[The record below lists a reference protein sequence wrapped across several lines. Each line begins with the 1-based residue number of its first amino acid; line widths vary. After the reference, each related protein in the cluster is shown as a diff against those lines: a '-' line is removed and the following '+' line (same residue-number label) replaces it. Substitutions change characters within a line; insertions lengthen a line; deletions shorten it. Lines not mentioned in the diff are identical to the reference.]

1 MELSALE
8 CSEMDKGDH
17 TWPKC
22 CPRGAQPHCE
32 HPGFFWG
39 TAPSCKDPAGAGT
52 WCTPWA
58 HQLGGVEE
66 RGHDKKEVLGRGRT
80 VTACPGAGC
89 GQQGDAEDRNRA
101 GSQGARPRDEFLES
115 SNGVKAKKK
124 KQGRAAPSSTRLHP
138 ERRDLPRAP
147 CSSAKGLS
155 SSTQRSSSGYYREI
169 PPTPGDFWSSTQ
181 GAEPFPKKQ
190 AERPGSF
197 LLGHH
202 AAP

>member
-1 MELSALE
+1 MLPPQGLSPTV
-8 CSEMDKGDH
+8 S
-17 TWPKC
+17 T
-22 CPRGAQPHCE
+22 Q
-32 HPGFFWG
+32 GFFLG
-39 TAPSCKDPAGAGT
+39 TAPRLQGPCRSWDLGHTLGSPAGWGGGEGAREKGGAGT
-52 WCTPWA
+52 GTHGHRLPW
-58 HQLGGVEE
+58 
-66 RGHDKKEVLGRGRT
+66 
-80 VTACPGAGC
+80 AGC

-124 KQGRAAPSSTRLHP
+124 AGQDSPQQHQVAPGA
-138 ERRDLPRAP
+138 PRP

-169 PPTPGDFWSSTQ
+169 PPPGDFWSSTQ

-190 AERPGSF
+190 AECPGSF

>member
-1 MELSALE
+1 ML
-8 CSEMDKGDH
+8 
-17 TWPKC
+17 P
-22 CPRGAQPHCE
+22 PGAQPHCE

-66 RGHDKKEVLGRGRT
+66 RGHEKKEVLGRGRT

-155 SSTQRSSSGYYREI
+155 SSTQCSSSGYYREI
-169 PPTPGDFWSSTQ
+169 PPTPGDF
-181 GAEPFPKKQ
+181 
-190 AERPGSF
+190 
-197 LLGHH
+197 
-202 AAP
+202 